1 MTENTTPTAGKFS
14 DICDFI
20 ARAQVGDSY
29 REEITRTIT
38 DWTVTA
44 IQTDSSLSPRL
55 IHLAGITTA
64 HEGAPAYCYD
74 SRRVTRRAS
83 VSGRTYSIIFSRGDL
98 NQRLISTPAQR
109 FSAKGLHR
117 AHEAC
122 IGA

>member
-20 ARAQVGDSY
+20 ARAQVGASY

-44 IQTDSSLSPRL
+44 IQTDSSLSPGL

-74 SRRVTRRAS
+74 SRRAN
-83 VSGRTYSIIFSRGDL
+83 VSGRTHSIIFSRSDL